1 MILINP
7 LDLIKDLETKD
18 FNYYL
23 DSMLNNVSDDVDKR
37 NGAIIYD
44 AIAPAAMEMAN
55 RSTDLINYIKQSH
68 IATATGDFL
77 DWHAQD
83 KGTSR
88 ELATNT
94 KVTANIVDENKN
106 LVTNIDIND
115 RFASV
120 GADTIFYSVIGK
132 KDDGNYLLQAETTGT
147 QPNAYIGQLLPVT
160 PNDSVNWA
168 EITEIY
174 APAKDDESD
183 DSLRERL
190 LSPNNYINYGGNI
203 TDYHTML
210 DKIKD
215 VGAVQIYPAWQGG
228 GTVKLVILDNDLKP
242 ALDTLLNEVKVTIDP
257 PEDSGLGY
265 GLAPIGHQVTV
276 VTPEFF
282 DVTVNI
288 KVTTDGK
295 IGLDILNNE
304 IKSATQNYF
313 NNLRQNWSK
322 DTNFKYSL
330 TVYRSQ
336 IMAAILQLEHVV
348 NAEMP
353 KLNNADADVD
363 LTFTNETSQLP
374 NLKDVIIDD

>member
-1 MILINP
+1 MNP